1 MQVPLQIVFEGL
13 DSSEALESLIRSEAE
28 KLERIFDRIT
38 AARVVVEAPHRKNQA
53 SKIYEVRIHLTLPG
67 GRDVVVDRDPGR
79 SHAHDEAAIAVRD
92 AFKAAARQLQDKVK
106 VLRGYVKAHETPP
119 HGRVL
124 RIDEDHG
131 FIAAADGRELYFHR
145 NAVLNDGFAKLE
157 VGAEVRFDESIG
169 VKGPQASTVRP
180 VGKHHIVG

>member
-38 AARVVVEAPHRKNQA
+38 SARVVVEAPHRKNQP
-53 SKIYEVRIHLTLPG
+53 SKIYDVRIHLTLPG
-67 GRDVVVDRDPGR
+67 GRDVVVDREPGR
-79 SHAHDEAAIAVRD
+79 NRSHDDAAIAVRD

-119 HGRVL
+119 HGRIV
-124 RIDEDHG
+124 RVDEDHG
-131 FIAAADGRELYFHR
+131 FIAAADGREIYFHR
-145 NAVLNDGFAKLE
+145 NAVLNDGFDKLE
-157 VGAEVRFDESIG
+157 IGAEVRFDESVG
-169 VKGPQASTVRP
+169 AKGPQASTVKP